1 MKELNGV
8 NMIQELGGDSTLVR
22 KHRNQLMDLILNQIH
37 IQSDRKRCRE
47 YGKLIIYSFILLLGI
62 YTHKKTGRV
71 HPKNAYSCTRE
82 SKLIKQLF
90 DQGKS

>member
-47 YGKLIIYSFILLLGI
+47 YGKLYHLFFHFI
-62 YTHKKTGRV
+62 
-71 HPKNAYSCTRE
+71 TRYINSQE
-82 SKLIKQLF
+82 NRKGSSQECI
-90 DQGKS
+90 